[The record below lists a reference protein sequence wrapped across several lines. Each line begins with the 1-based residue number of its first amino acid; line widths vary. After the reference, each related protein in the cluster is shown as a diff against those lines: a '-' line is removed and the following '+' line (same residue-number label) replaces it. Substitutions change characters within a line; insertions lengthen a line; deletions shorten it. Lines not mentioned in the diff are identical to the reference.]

1 MTHSAIDVVYR
12 VGERGT
18 EFLVHDYQSVDPDT
32 DRLSEPQVRFP
43 SGTSGSGEFGEST
56 EQTSIRKLKEETGL
70 DALDTERIGKENGGH
85 EKYVFLISYS
95 DCLGELFTEPIE
107 TPDGDRMSVPYWVP
121 VSELKKKISSKHFWV
136 YRLAV
141 EKLRDR

>member
-70 DALDTERIGKENGGH
+70 DALDTERIGRENGGH
-85 EKYVFLISYS
+85 DKYVFLISYQE
-95 DCLGELFTEPIE
+95 CLGELFTEPLVINK
-107 TPDGDRMSVPYWVP
+107 DHMSAPYWVS
-121 VSELKKKISSKHFWV
+121 VNELKNKISPKHFWV

-141 EKLRDR
+141 EKLSQR